1 MAATEGSWRR
11 KRSGQDASTDSI
23 LDPVGQSAHR
33 SSTFEDSSLHI
44 VTRKDSAA
52 AWRKQHYPANPDGS
66 LSDTT
71 PALQIAADVVGRSC
85 AQWSDIPRVRVD
97 SCRRPACH
105 LATMPK
111 YLVHWHKDP
120 LVPYWDEV
128 GSLSKVRG
136 WWLVVSNQWMLGLL
150 GLLVVSTSI
159 CMIDNLTEPG

>member
-1 MAATEGSWRR
+1 MPAGDFYASDRSILETLDQDRMHRLTASWTLLGNHPTDHGHLRNR
-11 KRSGQDASTDSI
+11 ASTLLLGRTMQRHGESNI
-23 LDPVGQSAHR
+23 IQ
-33 SSTFEDSSLHI
+33 
-44 VTRKDSAA
+44 
-52 AWRKQHYPANPDGS
+52 QNPDGS

-111 YLVHWHKDP
+111 YLIHCHKDP

-128 GSLSKVRG
+128 GSLSKVRD
-136 WWLVVSNQWMLGLL
+136 WWLVVSGCWGCWL
-150 GLLVVSTSI
+150 
-159 CMIDNLTEPG
+159 